1 MKPTRLVVS
10 IYLVALV
17 QLLTAWIGFSVSRD
31 YLAEPPGRLGRGG
44 WETFA
49 ATHVAFDR
57 KNPEALRDTMEW
69 LRVELAIH
77 VSLFSPDGQLLASTH
92 ARAPAPL
99 SRQVAASLPV
109 RDFIPGPGDTLAVGI
124 HEAGKLVAYVIT
136 DRFQFRRPFSSHV
149 IVAIAMLSLV
159 FAGSLVFARSI
170 ARPLRQLARVAR
182 DFGSGQLD
190 ARARMAR
197 RDELGAVASAFDD
210 MADRITALLQS
221 QRELLANVSH
231 ELRTPLARIRVALD
245 LAADGDA
252 EAAREALAEISTDW
266 GDLERLVEDILAAAR
281 LDLGSSAPGG
291 LVLRKDQVDVIA
303 LAEAA
308 QRRFQLAYPNQS
320 LTLDVAD
327 DIPSIEGDAG
337 LLRRVIDNLADN
349 SRKYSEPTS
358 PVQLRLRRSEEGVRL
373 TVIDR
378 GMGIEAADLPHIFTP
393 FFRADRSRAR
403 QTGGVGL
410 GLALVRSIVRAHGGE
425 ITVKSQVGVG
435 TEVEVRLP
443 HRVFPSAVRDAGA
456 PGKTTAPEHSHT
468 SSADV
473 MDSAVP

>member
-1 MKPTRLVVS
+1 MKPTRLVVN

-31 YLAEPPGRLGRGG
+31 YLAEAPGRLGRGG

-69 LRVELAIH
+69 LLVELGIR
-77 VSLFSPDGQLLASTH
+77 VTLFSPEGQLLASTH
-92 ARAPAPL
+92 EQPPAPL
-99 SRQVAASLPV
+99 PRQVAASLPV
-109 RDFIPGPGDTLAVGI
+109 RSFLPGPQRDTLAVGI

-136 DRFQFRRPFSSHV
+136 DRFQFKRPLSNQV
-149 IVAIAMLSLV
+149 ILAGIMLSIV
-159 FAGSLVFARSI
+159 FVASVVFARSI

-190 ARARMAR
+190 ARARLAR

-245 LAADGDA
+245 LAVDGDA
-252 EAAREALAEISTDW
+252 EAAREALSEISTDW
-266 GDLERLVEDILAAAR
+266 ADLERLVEDILAAAR

-291 LVLRKDQVDVIA
+291 LVLRKDEVDVIA

-308 QRRFQLAYPNQS
+308 QRRFHLAYPNQT
-320 LTLDVAD
+320 LTLDLDEDVPA
-327 DIPSIEGDAG
+327 IEGDAG

-358 PVQLRLRRSEEGVRL
+358 PVQLRVRSTEQGVL
-373 TVIDR
+373 VSVIDH

-425 ITVKSQVGVG
+425 IEVTSQVGAG
-435 TEVEVRLP
+435 TQVNVRLP
-443 HRVFPSAVRDAGA
+443 RRLPRATGGVSS
-456 PGKTTAPEHSHT
+456 KTTSTEHSDT

-473 MDSAVP
+473 LDVAVP